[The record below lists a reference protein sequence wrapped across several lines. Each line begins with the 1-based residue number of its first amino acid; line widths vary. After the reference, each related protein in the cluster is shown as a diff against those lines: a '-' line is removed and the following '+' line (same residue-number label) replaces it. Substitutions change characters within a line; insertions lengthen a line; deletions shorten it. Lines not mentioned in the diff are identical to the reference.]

1 MIKLQEV
8 NGRYFV
14 SIPKELVRWKKW
26 EKGQEL
32 VIGFNERGNR
42 SPEKP
47 DYEA

>member
-32 VIGFNERGNR
+32 AIGFNERGNLEITEVR
-42 SPEKP
+42 
-47 DYEA
+47 